1 MIKKS
6 LLLPALL
13 FLAAAGAFAQQKVVA
28 DKIVGIVG
36 DKIILKSE
44 LGIAIQDMIRN
55 NNGQEVKGV
64 DECSILDNMLIQKA
78 LVLQAEKDSLPVSE
92 EEVEAEVDQRIRYF
106 INMYGGKEAFEQIA
120 QRTVYQAKQDFL
132 IPIREQRLATA
143 MRNKI
148 VEDVKITPQEVK
160 EYFEKIKKNNLR
172 FYESE
177 MQLSQLV
184 LYPKAS
190 RDIERLSIDELNEY
204 KRQVESGQKKFEVL
218 ARLYSDDPGS
228 KEKGG
233 EIALSRADSKMW
245 DPVFFATAFRL
256 KEGQVSPVIKSKF
269 GYHIIQMVS
278 RSGDDAIVRH
288 ILKIPPVTEP
298 EIAEISTIL
307 DSVRNL
313 LVAGTMGFGEAIARF
328 SIDNTKWS
336 TDDVSKSTAGQIMG
350 KDGSTFLTIS
360 EMDKDMVLLLK
371 SSNLKPGE
379 YSKPSSFTD
388 DRGKKGVRIV
398 LMVSKSEP
406 HTENLKDDYNRV
418 AQRALDEK
426 KSAALEKW
434 FGSKIPT
441 YYIMIDGDYK
451 TCSNLSK
458 WQTGATAGN

>member
-1 MIKKS
+1 MTKS
-6 LLLPALL
+6 SILLPAILL
-13 FLAAAGAFAQQKVVA
+13 LASAAFAQQKVTA

-44 LGIAIQDMIRN
+44 LAIAIQDMVRN

-132 IPIREQRLATA
+132 GPIKEQRLANS
-143 MRNKI
+143 MRGKI
-148 VEDVKITPQEVK
+148 VEDIKITPQEVK
-160 EYFEKIKKNNLR
+160 EYFEKQKKGSLR

-177 MQLSQLV
+177 MQLSQIV

-190 RDIERLSIDELNEY
+190 RDIEKLAIDELNEY
-204 KRQVESGQKKFEVL
+204 KRQVESNQKSFKTL
-218 ARLYSDDPGS
+218 AQFYSDDPGS
-228 KEKGG
+228 KDKGG

-288 ILKIPPVTEP
+288 ILKIPAITQP
-298 EIAEISTIL
+298 EIEFVSKNL
-307 DSVRNL
+307 DSIRNL
-313 LVAGTMGFGEAIARF
+313 LVAGTMGFGEALARLSVETPTW
-328 SIDNTKWS
+328 SIDENQKA
-336 TDDVSKSTAGQIMG
+336 TAGQIMG
-350 KDGSTFLTIS
+350 RDGSTFITIS
-360 EMDKDMVLLLK
+360 DLDKDMVLLLK

-379 YSKPSSFTD
+379 FSKPTAFTD

-398 LMVSKSEP
+398 YMLSKSEP
-406 HTENLKDDYNRV
+406 HTENLKDDYNRI
-418 AQRALDEK
+418 AQRALEEK

-441 YYIMIDGDYK
+441 FYIMIDGDYRS
-451 TCSNLSK
+451 CSNLAK
-458 WQTGATAGN
+458 WQGNAPTAGN